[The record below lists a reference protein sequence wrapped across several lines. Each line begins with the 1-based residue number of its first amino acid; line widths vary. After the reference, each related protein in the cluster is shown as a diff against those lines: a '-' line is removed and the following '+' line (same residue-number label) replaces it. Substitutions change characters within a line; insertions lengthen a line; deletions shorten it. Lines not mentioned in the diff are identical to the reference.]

1 MSTPKT
7 FSVGSEGETLIV
19 APLVN
24 VSGLAEKDVK
34 PELDHL
40 LEQLK
45 ETAMRNVVIDFARI
59 SYFGTPMLEA
69 MHRIWKCVREADGRM
84 ALCNVS
90 NMQREVLHVAGF
102 DTLWPICSSRQEAL
116 EAVAQ

>member
-1 MSTPKT
+1 MPKT
-7 FSVGSEGETLIV
+7 FSVESEGHALVV

-24 VSGLAEKDVK
+24 ISGLAEKDVK

-40 LEQLK
+40 LQQL
-45 ETAMRNVVIDFARI
+45 EEAAVRNVVVDFAQI
-59 SYFGTPMLEA
+59 AYFGTPMLEA
-69 MHRIWKCVREADGRM
+69 MHRIWRCVRQSDGRM

-102 DTLWPICSSRQEAL
+102 DTLWPICASRQEAIETL
-116 EAVAQ
+116 VQ

>member
-7 FSVGSEGETLIV
+7 FSAESEGQTLIV
-19 APLVN
+19 VPLVN
-24 VSGLAEKDVK
+24 VSGLAEKDVR
-34 PELDHL
+34 PELNRI

-45 ETAMRNVVIDFARI
+45 ETGPRNVIIDFAKI
-59 SYFGTPMLEA
+59 SYFGTTMLEA
-69 MHRIWKCVREADGRM
+69 MHAIWKCAREAGGRM

-102 DTLWPICSSRQEAL
+102 DTLWPVCSSRQEAL
-116 EAVAQ
+116 QAVVQ